1 MFRRIALLS
10 LTALAVAAAP
20 ALAANPHFI
29 GEPTF
34 TDLGTVLQAQGSI
47 AGLGNQDVTIVLEAE
62 GIASVTCTNK
72 GGTQAPGQ
80 QKSIDVSGTVSNLR
94 PENGR
99 VNFTVTTG
107 DPNLSSGSGNTKSD
121 GCPNGNWTSEI
132 TDVTFT
138 SATLTVIQGGRTVL
152 TETFIP

>member
-1 MFRRIALLS
+1 MFRRVVL
-10 LTALAVAAAP
+10 LTAAALALTVGTAV
-20 ALAANPHFI
+20 AANPHFI

-34 TDLGTVLQAQGSI
+34 TDLGTTLQSSGSI
-47 AGLGNQDVTIVLEAE
+47 AGLGNQDVTIVLDAE
-62 GIASVTCTNK
+62 GVASVTCTNK

-80 QKSIDVSGTVSNLR
+80 QKVIDVSGSVSNLR

-99 VNFTVTTG
+99 VNFTVTTA

-121 GCPNGNWTSEI
+121 GCPNGNWTSQI

-138 SATLTVIQGGRTVL
+138 SATLSVYQRGVL
-152 TETFIP
+152 VLQETFIP